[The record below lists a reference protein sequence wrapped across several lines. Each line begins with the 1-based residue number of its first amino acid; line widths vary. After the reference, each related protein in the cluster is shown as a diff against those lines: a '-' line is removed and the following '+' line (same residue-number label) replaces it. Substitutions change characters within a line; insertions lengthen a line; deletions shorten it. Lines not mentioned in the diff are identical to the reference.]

1 MCVRATAEM
10 YDESKSGALFLFL
23 VGWMNGHPVPAI
35 EDCVCDMAAECDVAE
50 ACALKSRPA
59 LTLLHCE
66 KGSNLKTG

>member
-1 MCVRATAEM
+1 MCLPGW

-35 EDCVCDMAAECDVAE
+35 EDRVCEMAAECDVAE
-50 ACALKSRPA
+50 ACFGALKSRPA

-66 KGSNLKTG
+66 KGAHLKTG

>member
-1 MCVRATAEM
+1 
-10 YDESKSGALFLFL
+10 
-23 VGWMNGHPVPAI
+23 MNGHPVPAI